1 VLVDGYEYT
10 SDEEIELAKN
20 KKHDISAV
28 VDRLV
33 VKEGIRSRLAES
45 LELAFELSEGLVVV
59 KLLQDDGEEQDL
71 LFSRDFACPDC
82 GFSLPELSPRMFS
95 FNSPFGACPE
105 CGGLGEK
112 REFDPALVL
121 DMELTL
127 EEGAIIPWSISSH
140 NYFRQI
146 LLGMSEKY
154 KIPMDQP
161 LNTLSAKQIQIILSG
176 NQGEQ
181 FKINYI
187 NSRGE
192 TGSFYTRFEGVIN
205 TLKRRYQETKSDLAR
220 EEMEKFMT
228 ISLCPACHGQ
238 RLRPE
243 ILAVLLGERSIAEV
257 TAMAVR
263 ETMAF

>member
-1 VLVDGYEYT
+1 MDGYEYT

-59 KLLQDDGEEQDL
+59 KLLQEGGEEQDL

-121 DMELTL
+121 DHGTHPGGRGYNPVVYQFPQLFPPDPAGDE
-127 EEGAIIPWSISSH
+127 
-140 NYFRQI
+140 R
-146 LLGMSEKY
+146 
-154 KIPMDQP
+154 KIPNPHGPAAQQP
-161 LNTLSAKQIQIILSG
+161 GAPQQIKIILYG

-181 FKINYI
+181 FKINYT
-187 NSRGE
+187 NSYGE

-220 EEMEKFMT
+220 EEMEKVYDHQP
-228 ISLCPACHGQ
+228 LPGLRRPA
-238 RLRPE
+238 P
-243 ILAVLLGERSIAEV
+243 AS
-257 TAMAVR
+257 
-263 ETMAF
+263 